1 MPRVGA
7 VIAASAIFCAP
18 LASADGATA
27 TGHASVVLLSGTA
40 VAETGAMNFS
50 VGSSATGGSVQLN
63 PQGNVRAG
71 AALRPGAQASP
82 STFTVQGEPFGAVSI
97 SLSEGAPITGP
108 GPALS
113 VQGFAHSAGHTPAL
127 DRSGGLTF
135 SVGATLAIGS
145 SQPPGRYSGTYTVT
159 VNY

>member
-63 PQGNVRAG
+63 PQGNIRAG

-97 SLSEGAPITGP
+97 
-108 GPALS
+108 
-113 VQGFAHSAGHTPAL
+113 
-127 DRSGGLTF
+127 
-135 SVGATLAIGS
+135 
-145 SQPPGRYSGTYTVT
+145 
-159 VNY
+159 